1 MPIYMDRHY
10 EEGATQEAIATAHE
24 QDLRLQDDFGLKLLT
39 YWFDEAR
46 HTVFCLA
53 DAPDRYALQRLHD
66 AAHGHVAHEIIEVDT
81 TVVEAFLGRIEDPQP
96 VVREGRTELPIDS
109 GFRVVMFTDLQGST
123 AMTERLGSDRAM
135 NLLRIHNAL
144 TRSAVRDFGGREV
157 KHTGDGFMLSFADTD
172 AALECAVTIQNS
184 FADHSANR
192 PHEAMAVRIGMSA
205 GEPVE
210 EDNDLFGRTVQLA
223 ARVCDHAAAGTI
235 LATQSVFDS
244 CGELAG
250 WLTGCG
256 EQRFKGIARPEP
268 IYRVAAPD

>member
-10 EEGATQEAIATAHE
+10 EEGATQEAMATAHE
-24 QDLRLQDDFGLKLLT
+24 LDLKLQDAYDLKLLT

-46 HTVFCLA
+46 HTAFCLA
-53 DAPDRYALQRLHD
+53 DAPDRDALQRLHD
-66 AAHGHVAHEIIEVDT
+66 AAHGHVAHEIIEVDVAT
-81 TVVEAFLGRIEDPQP
+81 VEAFLGRIKDPLP
-96 VVREGRTELPIDS
+96 VERDGRAELPIDS

-123 AMTERLGSDRAM
+123 AMTERLGSERAM

-144 TRSAVRDFGGREV
+144 TRSAVREFGGREV
-157 KHTGDGFMLSFADTD
+157 KHTGDGFMLSFAETD

-184 FADHSANR
+184 FADHSENR
-192 PHEAMAVRIGMSA
+192 PQEAMAVRIGLSA

-223 ARVCDHAAAGTI
+223 ARVCDHAEAGTT

-244 CGELAG
+244 CRELVG
-250 WLTGCG
+250 WMTGCG
-256 EQRFKGIARPEP
+256 ESRFKGIARPEP